1 MNRVL
6 LIVGIVIIIA
16 GVISLA
22 FAALNMLGYHRAL
35 DGSNEFYA
43 RLQNCVRRRKR
54 TRTGPPVTRSAM
66 NSQLPALK

>member
-43 RLQNCVRRRKR
+43 RLHQRMIIFGI
-54 TRTGPPVTRSAM
+54 TGLVLAAAGAVCIIIRSK
-66 NSQLPALK
+66 L